1 MIENCFVKIICI
13 AQKSSREG
21 GKIRLQRIFFL
32 GTIPMHEIL
41 SRHEHLLTLSMVNH
55 VMLVGR
61 VFLLVVLLLMSTMTN
76 HHLVL
81 ALTLS
86 LLFLTQGRINL
97 NVHGFRPS
105 SLHSLS
111 FSSKRRFLGCHHN
124 HDRRQ
129 SKHVG
134 LAAFL
139 PRGASSS
146 RYIIFTE
153 KRDSRNY
160 WNLIKSCS
168 SSNTAMIPLRSS
180 SSDSIDDH
188 IKTPGISDDIKSAK
202 KSKRI
207 LLFWV
212 HLLSIFI
219 ATNYFRSTLFPSFLH
234 SIPLKIWSLIH
245 ALGAMAFSGGI
256 ITTTLLE
263 WNLPRLIAK
272 SGLANANT
280 PNNKNSVIE
289 LLRWL
294 FRIESSL
301 VLPGVTLTLF
311 SGVVQS
317 HQTYGTFRHAP
328 RHVKSALH
336 LMLVFAVWWVIMD
349 RRSQKSLL
357 GNEYYGDGDDNLFA
371 SSSSDVTSG
380 AYYEEDKIVARR
392 LANIVS
398 CLFLVILYGIM
409 ILKPG
414 LA

>member
-1 MIENCFVKIICI
+1 VFSWRGII
-13 AQKSSREG
+13 
-21 GKIRLQRIFFL
+21 
-32 GTIPMHEIL
+32 
-41 SRHEHLLTLSMVNH
+41 
-55 VMLVGR
+55 
-61 VFLLVVLLLMSTMTN
+61 LLMSTMTN
-76 HHLVL
+76 HQHRSLLL
-81 ALTLS
+81 ASTLS
-86 LLFLTQGRINL
+86 LLFLAQGRINL
-97 NVHGFRPS
+97 NVHGLRPS
-105 SLHSLS
+105 ILPLLS
-111 FSSKRRFLGCHHN
+111 FSSKRRFLGCHPHQA
-124 HDRRQ
+124 RRLSQ
-129 SKHVG
+129 QVG

-139 PRGASSS
+139 PSGVSSS
-146 RYIIFTE
+146 RYINTE
-153 KRDSRNY
+153 KRDSRND

-168 SSNTAMIPLRSS
+168 ISETAVTSLRSS
-180 SSDSIDDH
+180 SSDSIDDLT
-188 IKTPGISDDIKSAK
+188 KTPGINDDNKNAK

-272 SGLANANT
+272 SGLANSNT
-280 PNNKNSVIE
+280 PNNKNSVME

-317 HQTYGTFRHAP
+317 HQMYGTFRHAP

-349 RRSQKSLL
+349 RSSQKSLL
-357 GNEYYGDGDDNLFA
+357 GNEYYGDGDDDLFA
-371 SSSSDVTSG
+371 SSSSGVTSG
-380 AYYEEDKIVARR
+380 GYYDEKKIVARR

-409 ILKPG
+409 VLKPG
-414 LA
+414 MA